1 MKILYSQIK
10 KLVPE
15 LKKAPEEVG
24 KAMTLTGFMVDEFK
38 EVEYQNKKDHLIG
51 LEIRQNRPDCLSLI
65 GVAKEVAAYYDFSVS
80 LPEISPIKEGKDK
93 LDIKIDASDYVK
105 RLTAVKLEGV
115 ENRESPSWLKELL
128 SLYQI
133 RSINF
138 LVDLSNYVMLLT
150 GHPSHL
156 FDADKINGNISWC
169 INKNFKKITTLDGSN
184 IDLNKNEL
192 IIRDE
197 KNILG
202 LAGIIGGDFG
212 KIEKNTT
219 NIIMEMAVYD
229 NFLIMRNSRDL
240 NIVTEASNRLTKELD
255 PNGIDFSAKLLIS
268 LILKNCGGKVSS
280 SILDYYP
287 EKERSPEI
295 EFDPRSPSLYAGIE
309 ISTEKA
315 KKILENLSFKV
326 EILGGNLKVT
336 PPVNRKD
343 ISVKEDLIEEVVR
356 INGYDKIPSDEIPEI
371 KTVEKITPTNIKLM
385 EKIRDILTALEFD
398 EVLSWPVTKEEKNKV
413 ANYLDWE
420 SVDIENSINENYP
433 VLRQSLL
440 SGLKIKSQEHIKKNI
455 EYIKIFELG
464 KIFGKKNGDYIEQ
477 NSLGALLNTLSR
489 EEKMAS
495 FKDSI
500 EKTLRLIGLS
510 DIWYRESKIKPKV
523 ANSYSCWDIFSKK
536 EVVGIMYK
544 IRPQNSNEN
553 SYFTEINIDKT
564 VELLKKTKNNPVTE
578 LTQKLIVLDAN
589 IEIKEGSSI
598 FDFLKKVEDKRIW
611 SINIVDEF
619 SLENKTRYTV
629 RVSYEG
635 LSDIEAKEIHFKIF
649 GLKKE

>member
-1 MKILYSQIK
+1 MKVLYSQIK
-10 KLVPE
+10 KLIPK
-15 LKKAPEEVG
+15 LKKTPKEVG
-24 KAMTLTGFMVDEFK
+24 RALTLTGFMVDEFK

-65 GVAKEVAAYYDFSVS
+65 GVAKEVATYYDLSVS
-80 LPEISPIKEGKDK
+80 LPEISPIKEGRDK
-93 LDIKIDASDYVK
+93 LDIKIDTSDYVK
-105 RLTAVKLEGV
+105 RLIAVKLEGV
-115 ENRESPSWLKELL
+115 KNGESPSWLKELL

-169 INKNFKKITTLDGSN
+169 INKNFEKITTLDGSN

-202 LAGIIGGDFG
+202 LAGIIGGNFG

-229 NFLIMRNSRDL
+229 HFLIMRNSRDL

-268 LILKNCGGKVSS
+268 LILKNCEGKVSS
-280 SILDYYP
+280 SIFDYYP
-287 EKERSPEI
+287 KKERSPEI

-309 ISTEKA
+309 IPIEKA

-326 EILGGNLKVT
+326 EILGENLKVT

-371 KTVEKITPTNIKLM
+371 KTVEKITPANIKLM
-385 EKIRDILTALEFD
+385 EKIRNTLTVLGFD

-440 SGLKIKSQEHIKKNI
+440 SGLKIKSQEYIKKNI
-455 EYIKIFELG
+455 EYVKIFELG
-464 KIFGKKNGDYIEQ
+464 KIFGKKSEDYVEQ
-477 NSLGALLNTLSR
+477 NSLGVLLNTLSR

-510 DIWYRESKIKPKV
+510 DMWYRESKIKPEV
-523 ANSYSCWDIFSKK
+523 ANPYSCWDILSK
-536 EVVGIMYK
+536 EEAVGIIYK
-544 IRPQNSNEN
+544 IRPQNSNQN

-589 IEIKEGSSI
+589 IEIKKGSSI

-611 SINIVDEF
+611 SMNIVDEF